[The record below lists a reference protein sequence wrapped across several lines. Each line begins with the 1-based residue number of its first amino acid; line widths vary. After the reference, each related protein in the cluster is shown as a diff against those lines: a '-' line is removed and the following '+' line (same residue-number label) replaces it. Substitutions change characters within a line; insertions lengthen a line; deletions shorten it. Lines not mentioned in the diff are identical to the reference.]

1 MNVPFIKNLRKNKV
15 NNQQIAQK
23 VMEEF
28 LWEPRFSKRDEKS
41 ALVRALKKL
50 RKLISGT
57 NENVDWRDE
66 CNVSYVNGYDDC
78 LHEIDKIVEE
88 LEQL

>member
-1 MNVPFIKNLRKNKV
+1 MTQT
-15 NNQQIAQK
+15 NQQIA
-23 VMEEF
+23 EE
-28 LWEPRFSKRDEKS
+28 LLRVISNS
-41 ALVRALKKL
+41 QHHNTALALKETLEKL
-50 RKLISGT
+50 RELISGT

-88 LEQL
+88 LGVL

>member
-1 MNVPFIKNLRKNKV
+1 MTA
-15 NNQQIAQK
+15 NQQIAQE
-23 VMEEF
+23 VLYAYM
-28 LWEPRFSKRDEKS
+28 DVEKDLS
-41 ALVRALKKL
+41 QPKILIHTLKKL
-50 RKLISGT
+50 RELISGT

-78 LHEIDKIVEE
+78 LHEIDKIVDE

>member
-1 MNVPFIKNLRKNKV
+1 M

-50 RKLISGT
+50 RELISGT

-78 LHEIDKIVEE
+78 LKSIDDVCDE

>member
-1 MNVPFIKNLRKNKV
+1 M

-50 RKLISGT
+50 RELISGT

-78 LHEIDKIVEE
+78 LKSIDDVCDE
-88 LEQL
+88 LENL

>member
-1 MNVPFIKNLRKNKV
+1 
-15 NNQQIAQK
+15 
-23 VMEEF
+23 MEEF

-50 RKLISGT
+50 RELISGT

-78 LHEIDKIVEE
+78 LNQIDAVCDE
-88 LEQL
+88 LENL

>member
-1 MNVPFIKNLRKNKV
+1 MFDFE
-15 NNQQIAQK
+15 IAQE
-23 VMEEF
+23 VLYSYM
-28 LWEPRFSKRDEKS
+28 DVEKDLS
-41 ALVRALKKL
+41 QPEIVIHILKKL
-50 RKLISGT
+50 RELISGT

-78 LHEIDKIVEE
+78 LKQIDLVCDE